1 MRQAWEI
8 RGGLDAIFR
17 TARPSQQSAAKLYKM
32 SARSQPPVASP
43 DEALNLVPALRDC
56 LSPGVLV
63 ISRREQ
69 ILSCTPEAEQL
80 LALPPGKTT
89 GAPLSLLPAALQNVV
104 HEAFSR
110 KQTVTVAELA
120 ITFGVQPVRKFHVN
134 VLPLP
139 ARADD
144 LEVVV
149 TLTDITGF
157 ARMQQSIERLDRLA
171 TIGTL
176 SASMA
181 HEIKNA
187 LVAVKTF
194 VDLLLEKN
202 KDAELAA
209 IVGREMDR
217 VNTIV
222 RQLLKFGGTNRPVHA
237 AVRLHDVLEH
247 SLRMV
252 QHQLDGKLISLN
264 RSFNATSDTV
274 HGDNHQLEQV
284 FVNLFLNAVDATGA
298 NGSLTVETEFISAA
312 GSELA
317 GQPHVRITV
326 ADTGA
331 GIPPEN
337 LDQLFEPFFTTKNH
351 GTGLGLPISRRIVQ
365 EHHGLITVESQPNK
379 GTTFSII
386 LPAGA
391 QNS

>member
-1 MRQAWEI
+1 
-8 RGGLDAIFR
+8 
-17 TARPSQQSAAKLYKM
+17 M
-32 SARSQPPVASP
+32 SARSQHPVAHP
-43 DEALNLVPALRDC
+43 DEGFNLVPALRDC

-63 ISRREQ
+63 INYRGE
-69 ILSCTPEAEQL
+69 ILSSTPEAERL
-80 LALPPGKTT
+80 LALPAGKANST
-89 GAPLSLLPAALQNVV
+89 PLSLSLLPPALQNII
-104 HEAFSR
+104 HEVLAR
-110 KQTVTVAELA
+110 KKAITIGELA
-120 ITFGVQPVRKFHVN
+120 VAPGVPLARKFHVN
-134 VLPLP
+134 ILPLP
-139 ARADD
+139 AAAAA
-144 LEVVV
+144 EFTVVV

-157 ARMQQSIERLDRLA
+157 ARMQQSVERLDRLA

-176 SASMA
+176 SAGMA

-202 KDAELAA
+202 KNDEFAEL
-209 IVGREMDR
+209 VGREMNR

-222 RQLLKFGGTNRPVHA
+222 RQLLKFGGTHRRTHA
-237 AVRLHDVLEH
+237 TVRLHDVLEH

-264 RSFNATSDTV
+264 RAFKATSDTV

-284 FVNLFLNAVDATGA
+284 FVNLFLNAVDATGT
-298 NGSLTVETEFISAA
+298 NGSLTVETEFVSAPTQP
-312 GSELA
+312 GR
-317 GQPHVRITV
+317 PHVRVTV

-331 GIPPEN
+331 GISPEH
-337 LDQLFEPFFTTKNH
+337 LAQMFEPFFTTKHN

-365 EHHGLITVESQPNK
+365 EHCGLITVESQPNK

-391 QNS
+391 PPS

>member
-1 MRQAWEI
+1 
-8 RGGLDAIFR
+8 
-17 TARPSQQSAAKLYKM
+17 M
-32 SARSQPPVASP
+32 SARSQQPVARP
-43 DEALNLVPALRDC
+43 DEGFNLVPALRDC

-63 ISRREQ
+63 INRHER

-80 LALPPGKTT
+80 LALPPGNAV
-89 GAPLSLLPAALQNVV
+89 GASLSALPRPLQNIIRD
-104 HEAFSR
+104 AFARR
-110 KQTVTVAELA
+110 KTITVAELA
-120 ITFGVQPVRKFHVN
+120 LATGVQPARKFHVH

-139 ARADD
+139 PRAEELD
-144 LEVVV
+144 VVV

-157 ARMQQSIERLDRLA
+157 IRIQQTIERLDRLA

-176 SASMA
+176 AAGMA

-194 VDLLLEKN
+194 VDLLLEQN
-202 KDAELAA
+202 KSDELAE
-209 IVGREMDR
+209 IVGREMNR
-217 VNTIV
+217 VNHIV
-222 RQLLKFGGTNRPVHA
+222 RQLLKFGGTTRPTHA

-264 RSFNATSDTV
+264 RAFKATSDTV

-298 NGSLTVETEFISAA
+298 NGSLTVATEFISRAAPETA
-312 GSELA
+312 GSA
-317 GQPHVRITV
+317 HPDQPHVRVTV

-331 GIPPEN
+331 GIAPEN
-337 LDQLFEPFFTTKNH
+337 LPQLFEPFFTTKHN

-365 EHHGLITVESQPNK
+365 EHRGLITVQSQPNK
-379 GTTFSII
+379 GTTFCI
-386 LPAGA
+386 LLPVGA
-391 QNS
+391 QPH

>member
-1 MRQAWEI
+1 
-8 RGGLDAIFR
+8 
-17 TARPSQQSAAKLYKM
+17 M
-32 SARSQPPVASP
+32 SARSQHPVPGP
-43 DEALNLVPALRDC
+43 DEGFNLVPALRDC

-63 ISRREQ
+63 INRWGQ
-69 ILSCTPEAEQL
+69 ILSCNSEAERL
-80 LALPPGKTT
+80 LALPIGKASN
-89 GAPLSLLPAALQNVV
+89 APLSLLPPALQNIIHDVF
-104 HEAFSR
+104 AR
-110 KQTVTVAELA
+110 KQAVTIGELA
-120 ITFGVQPVRKFHVN
+120 VVTGVQPARKFHVN

-139 ARADD
+139 ASAGE
-144 LEVVV
+144 LTVVV

-157 ARMQQSIERLDRLA
+157 ARIQQSVERLDRLA

-202 KDAELAA
+202 KNDEFAEL
-209 IVGREMDR
+209 VGREMNR

-222 RQLLKFGGTNRPVHA
+222 RQLLKFGGISRPTHA
-237 AVRLHDVLEH
+237 PVRLHDVLEH

-264 RSFNATSDTV
+264 RAFKATSDTV
-274 HGDNHQLEQV
+274 QGDDHQLEQV

-298 NGSLTVETEFISAA
+298 NGSLTVETEFVSTPAHP
-312 GSELA
+312 GP
-317 GQPHVRITV
+317 PHVRVTV

-331 GIPPEN
+331 GISPEH
-337 LDQLFEPFFTTKNH
+337 LAQMFEPFFTTKSN

-365 EHHGLITVESQPNK
+365 EHRGLITVESQPNK
-379 GTTFSII
+379 GTIFNII

-391 QNS
+391 PPS

>member
-1 MRQAWEI
+1 MPDFQ
-8 RGGLDAIFR
+8 
-17 TARPSQQSAAKLYKM
+17 TARAPVVRLVVTSQKM
-32 SARSQPPVASP
+32 SARSQQPVASP
-43 DEALNLVPALRDC
+43 DEGFNLVPALRDC
-56 LSPGVLV
+56 LAPGVLV

-69 ILSCTPEAEQL
+69 ILSCTPEAERL
-80 LALPPGKTT
+80 LALAPGKTT
-89 GAPLSLLPAALQNVV
+89 SAPLSVLPPALQNLV
-104 HEAFSR
+104 HDVLARR
-110 KQTVTVAELA
+110 KPVTICELPLMA
-120 ITFGVQPVRKFHVN
+120 GGKLTRKFHVN
-134 VLPLP
+134 ALPLP
-139 ARADD
+139 PRGDELD
-144 LEVVV
+144 VVV

-157 ARMQQSIERLDRLA
+157 ARLQQSVERLDRLA

-194 VDLLLEKN
+194 VDLLLEQN
-202 KDAELAA
+202 KEAELAEL
-209 IVGREMDR
+209 VRREMDR
-217 VNTIV
+217 VNAIV
-222 RQLLKFGGTNRPVHA
+222 KQLLKFGGTNRPAHA
-237 AVRLHDVLEH
+237 AVQLHDILEH

-264 RSFNATSDTV
+264 RSFKATSDVV

-284 FVNLFLNAVDATGA
+284 FVNLFLNAVDATGV
-298 NGSLTVETEFISAA
+298 NGSLTVQTEFILEAPPETAA
-312 GSELA
+312 PQRA
-317 GQPHVRITV
+317 GQPHVKVTV

-337 LDQLFEPFFTTKNH
+337 LEQMFEPFFTTKNN

-386 LPAGA
+386 LPAGTQA
-391 QNS
+391 S